1 MAPLLEVD
9 FVVAV
14 VQLFAEDLALAAGLP
29 FEVFENSAAQT
40 G

>member
-1 MAPLLEVD
+1 MIPLLEMD

-29 FEVFENSAAQT
+29 FEMVENPAAQT